1 MARAFSAF
9 ADGGNRI
16 DGRRFGNQP
25 RVILKVANE
34 KGRPIDDNTPRPVRV
49 LSEED
54 AGIVTSLLQNV
65 IRYGT
70 GKAAALSGGRAAAGK
85 TGTTENYG
93 DAWFVGYTPQLV
105 TAVWVGY
112 PNATRPMTYQ
122 YHGKPVAG
130 GTFPALIWKSF
141 MERALPYLHDPPQTF
156 PYATIPY
163 ASPKNVTYRDGKLQ
177 LDNGYCRDTESIE
190 YFGDS
195 GPSHTANCLPNE
207 VNVPNVVGEPVDR
220 AKTVLA
226 GQPLAA
232 TVVYRPAQPRQ
243 RVGVVVKQFPAGG
256 RHLSSGDRVT
266 LVLSKALEGVVP
278 NVVGMTLDRA
288 RARLGHLKLEVTV
301 TPGDAPGSARVIA
314 QSPRAG
320 RASAPGMGITLGV
333 KGG

>member
-1 MARAFSAF
+1 
-9 ADGGNRI
+9 
-16 DGRRFGNQP
+16 
-25 RVILKVANE
+25 VANE
-34 KGRPIDDNTPRPVRV
+34 KGRSIDDNTARPVQA
-49 LSEED
+49 LSEEN
-54 AGIVTSLLQNV
+54 AALVTSLLQNV
-65 IRYGT
+65 IKYGT
-70 GKAAALSGGRAAAGK
+70 GKAAALAGGRPAAGK

-105 TAVWVGY
+105 TAVWIGY
-112 PNATRPMTYQ
+112 PNEVRPMTYQ

-141 MERALPYLHDPPQTF
+141 MERALPYLHDAPESFPQ
-156 PYATIPY
+156 ATIPY
-163 ASPKNVTYRDGKLQ
+163 ASPKNVTYRDGRLQ
-177 LDNGYCRDTESIE
+177 LANGYCRDTESIE

-195 GPSHTANCLPNE
+195 GPTHTANCLPNE
-207 VNVPNVVGEPVDR
+207 VDVPDVVGEPVGK

-266 LVLSKALEGVVP
+266 IVLSKALAGVVP
-278 NVVGMTLDRA
+278 NVVGMTVDRA
-288 RARLGHLKLEVTV
+288 KARLKRLKLEVSIS
-301 TPGDAPGSARVIA
+301 PGDAPGSARIVA

-320 RASAPGMGITLGV
+320 RASAPGMGITLAV
-333 KGG
+333 RGG

>member
-1 MARAFSAF
+1 PSPASARTIFM
-9 ADGGNRI
+9 
-16 DGRRFGNQP
+16 
-25 RVILKVANE
+25 
-34 KGRPIDDNTPRPVRV
+34 
-49 LSEED
+49 
-54 AGIVTSLLQNV
+54 
-65 IRYGT
+65 
-70 GKAAALSGGRAAAGK
+70 GRA
-85 TGTTENYG
+85 
-93 DAWFVGYTPQLV
+93 
-105 TAVWVGY
+105 
-112 PNATRPMTYQ
+112 
-122 YHGKPVAG
+122 
-130 GTFPALIWKSF
+130 S
-141 MERALPYLHDPPQTF
+141 PYLPDPPQPL

-163 ASPKNVTYRDGKLQ
+163 ASPKTVTYRDGKLQ

-232 TVVYRPAQPRQ
+232 TVVYRPAQARQ
-243 RVGVVVKQFPAGG
+243 RVGGLVKQFPAGG

-266 LVLSKALEGVVP
+266 IVLSKALEGVVP

-301 TPGDAPGSARVIA
+301 TPGDAPGSARIIA